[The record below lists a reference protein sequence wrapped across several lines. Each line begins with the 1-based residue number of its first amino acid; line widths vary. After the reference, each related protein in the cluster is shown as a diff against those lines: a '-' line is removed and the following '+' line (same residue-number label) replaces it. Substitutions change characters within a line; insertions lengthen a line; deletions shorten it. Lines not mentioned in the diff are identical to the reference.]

1 MGDLTDAAAPPIR
14 TGSRMK
20 IVAQTFRELM
30 VWLPLDARRY
40 LKRYV
45 VVSCLLAILDIVAI
59 MLLAVSLAPMISGT
73 SIRLPLIG
81 TVGPESFIWVFTAV
95 AALILLKSVLALLQ
109 QWFATRRFASFELE
123 IGRQLFDSYIKA
135 PWTHRLA
142 RNTSQIVRI
151 ADVGIANATSGFLLP
166 IIQLPA
172 LVISFVLILVIIVIA
187 QPLTALI
194 TVVYLGGI
202 MALLYWVVSARSV
215 QAGRVSRDYA
225 LKTVALMTEMM
236 QALKEITLRNKVAEV
251 AQVIQ
256 YNRSF
261 STRARANMNFLGSLP
276 GFVLNGA
283 LVGGFLL
290 VGGIGYLT
298 GGMEAAV
305 GSVAL
310 FAVAG
315 FRLIPSLTGFQSILV
330 TTTANVPHVQAV
342 IFDIKASQIHIEAA
356 EKLGGDPIEGDP
368 AMLRLRDVSFAY
380 PGHEDTPAIHSIDLD
395 IPIGSSIALV
405 GSSGAG
411 KSTLVDVLL
420 GLLVPQHGT
429 MMLDGQ
435 KLTDVLAAWRS
446 RVGYVPQDVAL
457 FDGTIA
463 QNVALAWEDHEIDF
477 DKVQAAL
484 ERAQLWDTVVARD
497 GGVRGRIG
505 ERGIAL
511 SGGQRQRLG
520 IARAL
525 YSDPLVLV
533 LDEATSALDTK
544 TESLVTAAIRG
555 LKGKVTIISVAH
567 RLSTI
572 RDSDQICFLQDGT
585 IAARG
590 NFDELVT
597 AVPNFAEQAQLAGLA

>member
-1 MGDLTDAAAPPIR
+1 
-14 TGSRMK
+14 MK
-20 IVAQTFRELM
+20 LVASTYRELI
-30 VWLPLDARRY
+30 VWLPADARAYLRRY
-40 LKRYV
+40 IL
-45 VVSCLLAILDIVAI
+45 VSCILAVLDIAAI
-59 MLLAVSLAPMISGT
+59 MLLALSLAPMISGT
-73 SIRLPLIG
+73 SINLPIIG
-81 TVGPESFIWVFTAV
+81 TVGPDMFIWVFGSV
-95 AALILLKSVLALLQ
+95 ALLILLKSTLSLLQ

-123 IGRQLFDSYIKA
+123 IGRRLFDSYIKA

-142 RNTSQIVRI
+142 RNTAQIVRI
-151 ADVGIANATSGFLLP
+151 ADVGIANATAGFLMP

-172 LVISFVLILVIIVIA
+172 LVVSFVLILGVLIIA

-202 MALLYWVVSARSV
+202 MALLYWVVSGKSV
-215 QAGRVSRDYA
+215 QAGRVSRDYS
-225 LKTVALMTEMM
+225 LKVSALMTEMV
-236 QALKEITLRNKVAEV
+236 QALKEITLRNKIAEIADV
-251 AQVIQ
+251 VQ

-261 STRARANMNFLGSLP
+261 STRARANMTFLGSVP
-276 GFVLNGA
+276 VFVLNAA
-283 LVGGFLL
+283 LVGGFVL
-290 VGGIGYLT
+290 VGGMGYVT
-298 GGMEAAV
+298 GGMQAAI

-315 FRLIPSLTGFQSILV
+315 FRLIPSLTGFQSIV
-330 TTTANVPHVQAV
+330 TTTTANVPHVQGV
-342 IFDIKASQIHIEAA
+342 IFDIKASQVHIETA
-356 EKLGGDPIEGDP
+356 EKLGKDPIVGHP
-368 AMLRLRDVSFAY
+368 KVLRMSGVSFGY
-380 PGHEDTPAIHSIDLD
+380 PGHEDTPALHGIDLD
-395 IPIGSSIALV
+395 IPIGSSLALV

-420 GLLVPQHGT
+420 GLLVPQQGT
-429 MMLDGQ
+429 IMLDSQ
-435 KLTDVLAAWRS
+435 NLEDILAAWRS

-463 QNVALAWEDHEIDF
+463 QNVALAWDDEDIDF
-477 DKVQAAL
+477 DKVQESL
-484 ERAQLWDTVVARD
+484 VRAQLWETVAKRE
-497 GGVRGRIG
+497 GGVQGRIG
-505 ERGIAL
+505 ERGLAL

-525 YSDPLVLV
+525 YSDPLILV

-555 LKGKVTIISVAH
+555 LKGEVTIVSVAH

-572 RDSDQICFLQDGT
+572 RDSDLICFLQDGT

-590 NFDELVT
+590 TFEELVE

>member
-1 MGDLTDAAAPPIR
+1 MKVVFQTLRDL
-14 TGSRMK
+14 
-20 IVAQTFRELM
+20 L
-30 VWLPLDARRY
+30 VWLPADARAY
-40 LKRYV
+40 LRKYV
-45 VVSCLLAILDIVAI
+45 VLSCLLAILDIIAI
-59 MLLAVSLAPMISGT
+59 MLLALSLAPMIAGT
-73 SIRLPLIG
+73 TIRIPVIG
-81 TVGPESFIWVFTAV
+81 PVGPDSFIWVFLVVAV
-95 AALILLKSVLALLQ
+95 LILLKSTLALVQ

-123 IGRQLFDSYIKA
+123 IGRRLFDAYIKA

-142 RNTSQIVRI
+142 RNTAQIVRI
-151 ADVGIANATSGFLLP
+151 ADVGIANATTGFLLP

-172 LVISFVLILVIIVIA
+172 LVLSFVLILAVIVVA

-194 TVVYLGGI
+194 TVVYLGAI
-202 MALLYWVVSARSV
+202 MALLYWVVSSRSV
-215 QAGRVSRDYA
+215 QAGRVSRDYS
-225 LKTVALMTEMM
+225 LKVVALMTEMM

-251 AQVIQ
+251 AEVVH

-261 STRARANMNFLGSLP
+261 STRARANTNFLGSLP

-290 VGGIGYLT
+290 VGGLGYVT

-305 GSVAL
+305 ASVAL

-315 FRLIPSLTGFQSILV
+315 FRLIPSLTGFQSIIV

-342 IFDIKASQIHIEAA
+342 IFDIKASQIHLEVA
-356 EKLGGDPIEGDP
+356 ERLGRQPIEGEP
-368 AMLRLRDVSFAY
+368 EMLRLEGVAFGY
-380 PGHEDTPAIHSIDLD
+380 PGHEDTPAIHDIDLE
-395 IPIGSSIALV
+395 IPFGTSLALV

-420 GLLVPQHGT
+420 GLLVPQRGT
-429 MMLDGQ
+429 IRLDDQ
-435 KLTDVLAAWRS
+435 DLTDVLAAWRS

-463 QNVALAWEDHEIDF
+463 QNVALAWEDDEIDF
-477 DKVQAAL
+477 ERVEQAL
-484 ERAQLWDTVVARD
+484 RRAHLWETVAVRE

-505 ERGIAL
+505 ERGLAL

-525 YSDPLVLV
+525 YGDPLVLV

-544 TESLVTAAIRG
+544 TESLVSASIRG
-555 LKGKVTIISVAH
+555 LKGEVTIISVAH

-572 RDSDQICFLQDGT
+572 RDSDLICFLQDGT

-590 NFDELVT
+590 TFDELVA

>member
-1 MGDLTDAAAPPIR
+1 
-14 TGSRMK
+14 MK
-20 IVAQTFRELM
+20 LVAGTFRELM
-30 VWLPLDARRY
+30 VWLPVDARRY
-40 LKRYV
+40 LVRYV
-45 VVSCLLAILDIVAI
+45 IVSCLLTVLDITAI
-59 MLLAVSLAPMISGT
+59 MLLAVSLAPMISGAP
-73 SIRLPLIG
+73 IRLPVIG
-81 TVGPESFIWVFTAV
+81 TVGPESFIWVFAV
-95 AALILLKSVLALLQ
+95 VAVLILVKSVLALLQ

-123 IGRQLFDSYIKA
+123 IGRQLFDSYIKS

-151 ADVGIANATSGFLLP
+151 ADVGIANATTGFLLP

-172 LVISFVLILVIIVIA
+172 LIVSFVLILAIIVVA

-194 TVVYLGGI
+194 TVAYLGGI

-215 QAGRVSRDYA
+215 QAGRVSRDYS

-236 QALKEITLRNKVAEV
+236 QALKEITLRNKISEV
-251 AQVIQ
+251 ADVIQ

-276 GFVLNGA
+276 SFVLNAA

-290 VGGIGYLT
+290 VGALGYLT
-298 GGMEAAV
+298 GGMQSAIA
-305 GSVAL
+305 SVAL

-315 FRLIPSLTGFQSILV
+315 FRLVPSLTGFQSIVV

-342 IFDIKASQIHIEAA
+342 IFDIKASQIHIAAA
-356 EKLGGDPIEGDP
+356 EKLGREPIVGEP
-368 AMLRLRDVSFAY
+368 THLRLRDVSFGY
-380 PGHEDTPAIHSIDLD
+380 PGHEDTPAVHGIDLD
-395 IPIGSSIALV
+395 IPIGTSLALV

-420 GLLVPQHGT
+420 GLLVPQRGT
-429 MMLDGQ
+429 MRVDDQDLV
-435 KLTDVLAAWRS
+435 DVLAAWRA
-446 RVGYVPQDVAL
+446 RVGYVPQEVAL

-463 QNVALAWEDHEIDF
+463 QNVALSWEDDDIDF
-477 DKVQAAL
+477 DKVRAAL
-484 ERAQLWDTVVARD
+484 EKAQLWGTVEARD
-497 GGVRGRIG
+497 GGMRGRIG
-505 ERGIAL
+505 ERGLAL

-525 YSDPLVLV
+525 YSDPLILV

-544 TESLVTAAIRG
+544 TESLVTASIRG
-555 LKGKVTIISVAH
+555 LKGEVTIISVAH

-590 NFDELVT
+590 TFEELVA
-597 AVPNFAEQAQLAGLA
+597 AVPNFAEQAQLAGLT